1 MANLNK
7 VLLMGRLTA
16 DPELKKT
23 PSDISVTTFT
33 LAVNRRYSADKEKQA
48 VDFIDIVCWRN
59 NAEFVTKYF
68 HKGSAAFV
76 IGSLQAR
83 TWQDKDGKN
92 RKTFEVVADEVQFA
106 ESKKDGNSGYSGNSY
121 NEAPTYAVGTPSDF
135 QELNGDDEL
144 PF

>member
-23 PSDISVTTFT
+23 PSNLSVTTFS
-33 LAVNRRYSADKEKQA
+33 LAVNRRYSSDKEKQQ
-48 VDFIDIVCWRN
+48 VDYIDIVCWRN

-68 HKGSAAFV
+68 RKGSAAFV
-76 IGSLQAR
+76 SGSLQVR

-92 RKTFEVVADEVQFA
+92 RRTYEVVADEVQFA
-106 ESKKDGNSGYSGNSY
+106 ESKKDSSQRFDDAAPSYSVGNSGDY
-121 NEAPTYAVGTPSDF
+121 
-135 QELNGDDEL
+135 QELSGDDEL

>member
-23 PSDISVTTFT
+23 PSNISVTTFT
-33 LAVNRRYSADKEKQA
+33 LAVNRRYSQDNPQ

-68 HKGSAAFV
+68 RKGSAAFV
-76 IGSLQAR
+76 SGSLQVR
-83 TWQDKDGKN
+83 TWQDKEGKN
-92 RKTFEVVADEVQFA
+92 RRVYEVVADEVQFA
-106 ESKKDGNSGYSGNSY
+106 ENKRDSNARYE
-121 NEAPTYAVGTPSDF
+121 EAPSFTAGTPGDF
-135 QELNGDDEL
+135 EEMTGDDEL

>member
-23 PSDISVTTFT
+23 PSNISVTTFT
-33 LAVNRRYSADKEKQA
+33 LAVNRRYSQDNPQ

-59 NAEFVTKYF
+59 IAEFVTKYF
-68 HKGSAAFV
+68 RKGSAAFV
-76 IGSLQAR
+76 SGSLQVR
-83 TWQDKDGKN
+83 TWQDKEGKN
-92 RKTFEVVADEVQFA
+92 RRVYEVVADEVQFA
-106 ESKKDGNSGYSGNSY
+106 ENKRDSNARYE
-121 NEAPTYAVGTPSDF
+121 EAPSFTAGTPGDF
-135 QELNGDDEL
+135 EEMTGDDEL